1 MQEYGLIGRPLS
13 HSFSPRFFARFFAEQ
28 GIDACYKAHE
38 LQSIEELPELL
49 DRQPQLIGLNVT
61 MPYKEEVLQYCHF
74 ISPEVSDLQAANV
87 LYIQRTSEGIYLE
100 AYNSDVLGFRLSLE
114 PLLLGRSVR
123 SALVLGT
130 GGAARAVA
138 YALCQLGIS
147 YRYVSRSPSGADC
160 VGYDE
165 ASQLLPSVELVIN
178 ASPVG
183 YDLSQAPTLDY
194 STIGPQHI
202 CYDLIYNP
210 EETRFLSL
218 AKAQGALTKN
228 GQEMLERQ
236 ALEAWRIWQTRQA
249 RTLVF

>member
-1 MQEYGLIGRPLS
+1 MQEYGLIGRPLA
-13 HSFSPRFFARFFAEQ
+13 HSFSPRFFARFFAQQ
-28 GIDACYKAHE
+28 GIEAYYKAHE
-38 LQSIEELPELL
+38 LQSVHELPELL
-49 DRQPQLIGLNVT
+49 AQHPKLIGLNVT
-61 MPYKEEVLQYCHF
+61 MPYKEEVLKYCHHL
-74 ISPEVSDLQAANV
+74 SPEVEDLQAANV
-87 LYIQRTSEGIYLE
+87 LYIHHESEGIRIE

-114 PLLLGRSVR
+114 PMLMGRSVR
-123 SALVLGT
+123 TAMILGT
-130 GGAARAVA
+130 GGAARAVG
-138 YALCQLGIS
+138 YALRQLGIR
-147 YRYVSRSPSGADC
+147 YQYVSRSPSGADC

-218 AKAQGALTKN
+218 AKRQGAITKN

-249 RTLVF
+249 HTL